1 MHVWTERL
9 DGRFTASPV
18 VAEGLLYIQN
28 EAGQTLVIRPG
39 QELDIVARNDL
50 GPVDGEIF
58 RSSPAVSEGQIFFRS
73 DRALYCVGR
82 VPSKD

>member
-1 MHVWTERL
+1 MCLILRL
-9 DGRFTASPV
+9 FRLMLFLV
-18 VAEGLLYIQN
+18 LLYIQN

-50 GPVDGEIF
+50 GAVDGEIF

-73 DRALYCVGR
+73 DLALYCVGR